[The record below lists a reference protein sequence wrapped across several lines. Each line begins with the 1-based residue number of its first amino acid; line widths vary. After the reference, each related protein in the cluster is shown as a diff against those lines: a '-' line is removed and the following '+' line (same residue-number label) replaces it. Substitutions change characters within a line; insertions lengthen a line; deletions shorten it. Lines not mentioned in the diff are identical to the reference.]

1 MWGIW
6 KIEIY
11 SNFQSQIYSECCIVV
26 KDISEEKKKSV
37 PELKVFVL
45 SLKKPLYKVNFG
57 SFPD

>member
-26 KDISEEKKKSV
+26 KDISEEKNR
-37 PELKVFVL
+37 EFQI
-45 SLKKPLYKVNFG
+45 
-57 SFPD
+57 